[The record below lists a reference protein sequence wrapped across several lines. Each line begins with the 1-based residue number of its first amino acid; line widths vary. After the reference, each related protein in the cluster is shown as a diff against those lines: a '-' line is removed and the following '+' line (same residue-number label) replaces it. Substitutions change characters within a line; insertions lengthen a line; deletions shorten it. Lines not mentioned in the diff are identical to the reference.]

1 MPMRSRREVPQGAG
15 GKWGRFCN
23 GRMALVGW
31 RHAGRMSLMHAGCG
45 GITHSDFMNSSYNP
59 YAVGTVAEATQDTRA
74 EFVRKTY
81 LHLAGAIAAF
91 ALIETVLIQ
100 AGFGTMA
107 LQLLATS
114 KYSWLIVLGGFMGV
128 SWLAN
133 KWAYGGASQATPY
146 AGLAL
151 YTVAEA
157 VIFLPLI
164 MLAMMMTG
172 SAAII
177 GQAAVVTGALVLGL
191 TAIAFTTKKD
201 FTFMGGFLKIA
212 GFIAL
217 GLIVASIFMGFSLG
231 IWFSGAMVLFAAGS
245 ILYSTS
251 AIMYHYSPG
260 QHVAAS
266 LSLFA
271 SVALL
276 FWYVLRILMSLSSRD

>member
-1 MPMRSRREVPQGAG
+1 
-15 GKWGRFCN
+15 
-23 GRMALVGW
+23 
-31 RHAGRMSLMHAGCG
+31 MSLREGAFDIISHP
-45 GITHSDFMNSSYNP
+45 DFMNSSYNP
-59 YAVGTVAEATQDTRA
+59 YAVSPVSEAPLETRTD
-74 EFVRKTY
+74 FVRKTY
-81 LHLAGAIAAF
+81 THLAGAIAVF
-91 ALIETVLIQ
+91 VLIETVLIQ

-107 LQLLATS
+107 MQLLATS
-114 KYSWLIVLGGFMGV
+114 KFSWLIVLGGFMGI

-133 KWAYGGASQATPY
+133 KWAYNGASQATQY

-151 YTVAEA
+151 YTLAEA

-164 MLAMMMTG
+164 MWAMVMTG

-177 GQAAVVTGALVLGL
+177 GQAAVITGALVLGL

-212 GFIAL
+212 GFVAL

-245 ILYSTS
+245 ILHSTS
-251 AIMYHYSPG
+251 AVMYHYSPG

-276 FWYVLRILMSLSSRD
+276 FWYVLRILMSLSGRD

>member
-1 MPMRSRREVPQGAG
+1 
-15 GKWGRFCN
+15 
-23 GRMALVGW
+23 
-31 RHAGRMSLMHAGCG
+31 
-45 GITHSDFMNSSYNP
+45 MNSSYNP
-59 YAVGTVAEATQDTRA
+59 YAVGSVAEASQETRT

-81 LHLAGAIAAF
+81 LHLAGAIGVF
-91 ALIETVLIQ
+91 ALIETFLIQ
-100 AGFGTMA
+100 AGFGAMA
-107 LQLLATS
+107 LQMLATS
-114 KYSWLIVLGGFMGV
+114 KYSWLIVLGGFMGI

-133 KWAYGGASQATPY
+133 KWAYGGASKTTQY

-164 MLAMMMTG
+164 MMAMVMTG

-191 TAIAFTTKKD
+191 TMIAFTTKKD
-201 FTFMGGFLKIA
+201 FTFMSGFLKIA

-217 GLIVASIFMGFSLG
+217 GLIVASIVMGFSLG

-245 ILYSTS
+245 ILHSTS
-251 AIMYHYSPG
+251 AIMYHYQPG

-276 FWYVLRILMSLSSRD
+276 FWYVLRILMSLTNRN